1 MALAAVLTGVSACT
15 DSEDGAADSGA
26 GSSGLADS
34 GAVTVAPGGSD
45 AGGALPGPVVSADGG
60 TGGAGVTRA
69 TDASIPATS
78 VDGGGSAASSGSAWC
93 KAKAILDE
101 KCGSCHGAKVAA
113 GAPMPLA
120 TFADTQGMGPVTKDK
135 SIVALIKSRTH
146 MTQGAMPP
154 GAPLP
159 AAALATLDAW
169 IDSGATAGDDPTC
182 GGAMAPA
189 DSVEEFKWPDI
200 CTEQYRYK
208 ILSHGATAKD
218 PMMVPAG
225 QETHPRVNFDA
236 PWGSA
241 EVQAIAMKPITDNAK
256 VLHHWILYQTG
267 TGAFITGW
275 APGKDKRLQLPDDVG
290 MYLPSGTGAM
300 YLDLHYFNSTGTKTE
315 PDNSGVEICA
325 VPKAMAKK
333 NTATVFMGFGANGLV
348 MAPAN
353 TMGHRQT
360 GTCKVVAREPV
371 HVLTASPH
379 AHTLAKG
386 MDFRATVGGKEV
398 VMHQGPFDFNEQK
411 MYPVPGG
418 DLVLNTGDTVTTTC
432 IFDNP
437 SNSNVGFGEN
447 TGNEMC
453 FNFAVYYPM
462 GALSC
467 SFF

>member
-1 MALAAVLTGVSACT
+1 MTQIYSRALLASHAYALAVLLTGVSACT
-15 DSEDGAADSGA
+15 ESEDGTADSG
-26 GSSGLADS
+26 
-34 GAVTVAPGGSD
+34 GGD
-45 AGGALPGPVVSADGG
+45 AGAATPGPVVALDGG
-60 TGGAGVTRA
+60 AGGGVTRA
-69 TDASIPATS
+69 TDASIPAATTG
-78 VDGGGSAASSGSAWC
+78 DGGSAAASGSAWC
-93 KAKAILDE
+93 KAKAVLDE

-120 TFADTQGMGPVTKDK
+120 TFADTQGMGPINKDK
-135 SIVALIKSRTH
+135 TIVALIKARTH
-146 MTQGAMPP
+146 LTQGAMPP

-159 AAALATLDAW
+159 AAELAVLDAW

-182 GGAMAPA
+182 GGASAPTE
-189 DSVEEFKWPDI
+189 SVEEFKWPDI

-208 ILSHGATAKD
+208 ILAHGTTAKD
-218 PMMVPAG
+218 PLMVPAG

-300 YLDLHYFNSTGTKTE
+300 YLDLHYFNATGTQSE

-353 TMGHRQT
+353 TMSHRQT

-379 AHTLAKG
+379 AHNLAKG
-386 MDFRATVGGKEV
+386 MDFRATVGGKEI
-398 VMHQGPFDFNEQK
+398 VMHEGPFDFNEQK
-411 MYPVPGG
+411 MYRVPGG
-418 DLVLNTGDTVTTTC
+418 EVVLNTGDTVTTTC
-432 IFDNP
+432 IFDNTT
-437 SNSNVGFGEN
+437 NRNVGFG
-447 TGNEMC
+447 
-453 FNFAVYYPM
+453 
-462 GALSC
+462 
-467 SFF
+467 